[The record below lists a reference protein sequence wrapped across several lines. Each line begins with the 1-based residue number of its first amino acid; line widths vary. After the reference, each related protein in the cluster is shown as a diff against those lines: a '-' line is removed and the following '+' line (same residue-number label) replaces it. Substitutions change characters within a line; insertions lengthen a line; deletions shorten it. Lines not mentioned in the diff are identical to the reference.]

1 MDKKATRESFGEA
14 LAELGKEYNDI
25 VVLDADLY
33 SSTKTDEF
41 KKLFPNRFFNLGIA
55 EADMIG
61 TAAGLAS
68 AGKIPFASSFAAFVT
83 GRVYD
88 QIRASIAYPKLNVK
102 ICGTHAGIT
111 VGEDGATHQMI
122 EDINLMRG
130 LPNMLVMSTSDDIQT
145 KWAVKEISKY
155 KGPVYLRLS
164 RYKVEDIY
172 DEKAKFEI
180 GKAIQI
186 GDGTDASIIATG
198 ITVNEAIKAKEELKE
213 KGINV
218 RVIDMHTIKPIDK
231 DMIIKCAKETER
243 IITVEDHNVIGGLG
257 SSVCEVLV
265 ENYPKKVTR
274 MGIEDIFGRSGK
286 AEDLIKY
293 YGIDKDS
300 IIEEIVGI
308 KR

>member
-218 RVIDMHTIKPIDK
+218 RVIDVHTIKPIDK